1 VLEREMEDD
10 PHNFTRFL
18 LVARTPAVA
27 PAEGAKTSLVFR
39 LWHRP
44 GSLHDALGVLRAHD
58 ADLTRLESRPI
69 PGEPWEYRFYADLRG
84 PSAERQRAAA
94 EALKAVATEVRVLGQ
109 YREEA

>member
-44 GSLHDALGVLRAHD
+44 GSLHDALGVLRAYD

-84 PSAERQRAAA
+84 PSAERQRASA